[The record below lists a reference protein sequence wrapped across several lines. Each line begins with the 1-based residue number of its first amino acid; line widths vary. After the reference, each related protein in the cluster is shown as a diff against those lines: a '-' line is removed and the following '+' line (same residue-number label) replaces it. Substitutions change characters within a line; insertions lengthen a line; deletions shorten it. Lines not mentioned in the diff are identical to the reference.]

1 MMLTYQ
7 LKFLG
12 YWHCG
17 SGLSGGAEADD
28 SVIRD
33 ADGLPFVPGKTIKGL
48 LRDAAL
54 EMRSVDEG
62 MDGECADALFG
73 YQGTEESKEGRKT
86 LLKRTHAGSASFSN
100 AEMLPEEREDAK
112 VGLSPYLYDILSST
126 SIDPKSGTAQQ
137 QTLRSIEV
145 TVPIVLEGRIVFSGG
160 DPEKQLL
167 LDCLKWVRA
176 AGAHRNRGLGRCAFT
191 VVKQEP

>member
-1 MMLTYQ
+1 MNMKLTYH

-33 ADGLPFVPGKTIKGL
+33 AEGLPFVPGKTIKGL

-54 EMRSVDEG
+54 EMGHFDNDIDEDSVQS
-62 MDGECADALFG
+62 LFG
-73 YQGTEESKEGRKT
+73 HVEMDITDTDREIVR
-86 LLKRTHAGSASFSN
+86 RTHAGSAFFSN
-100 AEMLPEEREDAK
+100 AEMLPAERADAIA
-112 VGLSPYLYDILSST
+112 GLAPYLFDILSST
-126 SIDPKSGTAQQ
+126 SIDAETGTAKH

-145 TVPIVLEGRIVFSGG
+145 TVPIVLEGCIEFPG
-160 DPEKQLL
+160 DAREVELILK
-167 LDCLKWVRA
+167 CLKWVRT

-191 VVKQEP
+191 VVNE